1 MKKEITVKVKSRF
14 VDKFKS
20 GYPLIFKEA
29 IINIDVFEKEGD
41 IVKLVDERNKF
52 IGRGYYGKQNKGYG
66 WILSRKEN
74 IKIDIKFFENKIVS
88 ALNKRVSLYK
98 SRDTN
103 AFRVFNGEG
112 DGIGGLTIDYFDGY
126 YLINWYSK
134 GIYKFRDCVINSL
147 KRLVEFKGI
156 YQKKRFDE
164 QGKYIEEDGFV
175 LGERGQFPIIVK
187 ENGVNF
193 AVYLNEG
200 AMVGVFL
207 DQRNVRNTIRN
218 KYSKGKTVLNTFS
231 YTGAFSVYAAL
242 GGAKKTTS
250 VDLANR
256 SLAKTIEQFS
266 INGIDYEAHDI
277 VVEDVFNYFKYALKK
292 ELKFDVVI
300 LDPPSFAKSKKF
312 KFSAATDYKNLLKE
326 AIGITEDNGV
336 IVASTNCSSFGMTKF
351 KGFIQEAFKEM
362 HGKYKI
368 LEEFSLPSDFRTNKE
383 YEESNYLKVVFIK
396 KIKGEYLN

>member
-1 MKKEITVKVKSRF
+1 MDKEVTVKLKSRF
-14 VDKFKS
+14 VDKFKK
-20 GYPLIFKEA
+20 GYPLIFKQA
-29 IINIDVFEKEGD
+29 IVNIDVLSAEGD
-41 IVKLVDERNKF
+41 IIKLVDERNKF
-52 IGRGYYGKQNKGYG
+52 IARGYYGKQNKGYG
-66 WILSRKEN
+66 WVLSRKEN
-74 IKIDIKFFENKIVS
+74 AKIDINFFESKIKS
-88 ALNKRVSLYK
+88 ALKKRDSLYN
-98 SRDTN
+98 SSDTN

-134 GIYKFRDCVINSL
+134 GIYKFKDCIINSL
-147 KRLVEFKGI
+147 KKLVTFKGI
-156 YQKKRFDE
+156 YQKKRFDTK
-164 QGKYIEEDGFV
+164 GKYIEEDGFV
-175 LGERGQFPIIVK
+175 TGERGHFPIIVK

-207 DQRNVRNTIRN
+207 DQRNVRNIIKN
-218 KYSKGKTVLNTFS
+218 KYSKDKTVLNTFS

-256 SLAKTIEQFS
+256 SLPKTIEQFS

-292 ELKFDVVI
+292 KIKFDMVI

-312 KFSAATDYKNLLKE
+312 KFSAAKDYKNLLKQV
-326 AIGITEDNGV
+326 IGITEDNGV

-351 KGFIQEAFKEM
+351 KGFIDGAFKEVD
-362 HGKYKI
+362 GKYKI
-368 LEEFSLPSDFRTNKE
+368 LEEFALPSDFRTLKE

-396 KIKGEYLN
+396 KIKG